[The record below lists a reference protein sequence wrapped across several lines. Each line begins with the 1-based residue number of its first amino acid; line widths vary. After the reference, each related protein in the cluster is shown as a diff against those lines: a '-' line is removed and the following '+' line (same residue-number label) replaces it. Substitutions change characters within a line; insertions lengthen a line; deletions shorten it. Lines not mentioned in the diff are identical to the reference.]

1 MGEKSRRTPRIHVVT
16 SNIQKGAEAVAI
28 LREEGVDAAMIVDEK
43 LEVQSTLLEEVAL
56 KAARIA
62 YAKHKV
68 PLAVD
73 DSGLFIEALG
83 GFPGVYS
90 SYVYKTIGI
99 RGVLKLLEG
108 ESNRRACFK
117 TVVAAIIP
125 PLEVVEKGEVCGEI
139 SAEPRGSGGFGFDPV
154 FVPDGYSKTFAEMS
168 LEEKNSIS
176 HRGLAFR
183 LLARRLKKLP

>member
-1 MGEKSRRTPRIHVVT
+1 MKGRSLRTPRIHIVT

-28 LREEGVDAAMIVDEK
+28 LREEGVDAAIIVDKK
-43 LEVQSTLLEEVAL
+43 LEVQSTSLEEVAL

-62 YAKHKV
+62 YTKHKV

-99 RGVLKLLEG
+99 KGVLKLLEG

-125 PLEVVEKGEVCGEI
+125 PLEVIEKGEVCGTI
-139 SAEPRGSGGFGFDPV
+139 STEPRGSEGFGFDPI
-154 FVPDGYSKTFAEMS
+154 FVPDGYSRTFAEMS

-183 LLARRLKKLP
+183 LLARRLKTLP